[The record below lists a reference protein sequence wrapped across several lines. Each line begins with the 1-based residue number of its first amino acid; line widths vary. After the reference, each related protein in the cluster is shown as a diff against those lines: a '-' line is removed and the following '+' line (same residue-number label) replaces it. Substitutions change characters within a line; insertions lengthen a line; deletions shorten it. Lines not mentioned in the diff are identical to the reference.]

1 MSEKSVYTFTNNKNH
16 TLFKKG
22 NNLHSHCGFTKDC
35 LWILQRGGGAEIC
48 PYQRQKEE
56 QIKPKTRVRSL
67 KLVRKKKLFYKS
79 RDNAKNDN
87 AKKKTCRKGEK

>member
-67 KLVRKKKLFYKS
+67 KLVRKKKNYFTKAEIMLKMIM
-79 RDNAKNDN
+79 R
-87 AKKKTCRKGEK
+87 KKTCRKGEK

>member
-1 MSEKSVYTFTNNKNH
+1 MVSQKTACGSC
-16 TLFKKG
+16 KG
-22 NNLHSHCGFTKDC
+22 
-35 LWILQRGGGAEIC
+35 GGGAEIC

-87 AKKKTCRKGEK
+87 AKKKHAEKVKNRTDNQRRQALQ